1 MDSVQVVALLRARV
15 FSLTAQD
22 LLLDV
27 ATCPDLWGLIMEI
40 GFVDDVVTLV
50 VLDDGSVSI
59 YLRSGKGRIGCGLH
73 SGVRATAAQAL
84 QQARTVTLTE
94 AANAAFPMPVDD
106 EVHFY
111 FHTSTGLRACA
122 VSRTQLEKGNQALSE
137 LYCAARAVIDRVELT
152 GAGHP
157 IADAI
162 EDAAE
167 SVNSQPESTLSA
179 MSRGKP
185 CRILPSVGSAAR
197 RSRR

>member
-1 MDSVQVVALLRARV
+1 MDPVHVVALLRARV
-15 FSLTAQD
+15 FSLTARD

-27 ATCPDLWGLIMEI
+27 ATCPALWGLIMEI
-40 GFVDDVVTLV
+40 GFADDVVTLV

-59 YLRSGKGRIGCGLH
+59 YLRSGTGRIGCGLH
-73 SGVRATAAQAL
+73 SGVRATSARAL
-84 QQARTVTLTE
+84 QQARTLTLTE
-94 AANAAFPMPVDD
+94 AANSAFPMPVDG

-111 FHTSTGLRACA
+111 FHTSTGLRACVA
-122 VSRTQLEKGNQALSE
+122 SRAQLEKGDLALSE
-137 LYCAARAVIDRVELT
+137 LYGAARAVIDMVELT

-157 IADAI
+157 IADAL

-167 SVNSQPESTLSA
+167 SVNFRRESTLSA

-185 CRILPSVGSAAR
+185 CRILPYVGSVAR